1 MKRCIIVVISI
12 LCLSIMLSSFVC
24 QTYAV
29 GIDTVVGKEDEYK
42 KDTDESSDQAALNIA
57 NTVVW
62 VVRTVGQSIAVI
74 MLLVI
79 GIKYIMGSV
88 EQKAEYKQSM
98 LPYFIGAILIFAGA
112 SITQII
118 YSVFIK

>member
-1 MKRCIIVVISI
+1 MKRCVIVIISV

-29 GIDTVVGKEDEYK
+29 GIGTVVGKEDEYK
-42 KDTDESSDQAALNIA
+42 KDTDGSSDTQATEIA
-57 NTVVW
+57 NVIVW
-62 VVRTVGQSIAVI
+62 VVRTIGQSIAVI
-74 MLLVI
+74 MLLII

-118 YSVFIK
+118 YSAFIS